1 MAEIDLPDG
10 YEAQPGSTDL
20 IDDIAGLTRS
30 ASLDEGG
37 RPGWTADD
45 LRNWW
50 GNDHFDIHDDVLV
63 VCNGAG
69 EIVGSEF
76 VDNRE
81 PFVRIVCLGGV
92 HPAHRNR
99 GLGSAMLAW
108 ADARALEQV
117 EKAPAHAR
125 ITTESWVFANHAPSI
140 ALMADTGRELR
151 RYFIEM
157 EIQLDEPPRDASLPT
172 GITVRNFVPGDDD
185 HVTAALVQTAFR
197 DHYGHIDAP
206 DDVYLKRFRQD
217 MEHPDFDASLWWLA
231 EVDGQ
236 IVGANL
242 CHGSNEGD
250 PDQGYVETLAV
261 LRDWRG
267 RGLGR
272 ALLLLAFHELKRRG
286 KHSVALGVDA
296 ESLTGAT
303 RLYESVGMREV
314 ARQADYG
321 KELRP
326 GEDLRTHD

>member
-1 MAEIDLPDG
+1 MAGIDLPDG
-10 YEAQPGSTDL
+10 YTAQPGSTDL
-20 IDDIAGLTRS
+20 IEDIAGLTRA

-45 LRNWW
+45 LGNWW
-50 GNDHFDIHDDVLV
+50 GNDHFDVRNDVLV
-63 VCNGAG
+63 VRNDAG
-69 EIVGSEF
+69 DIVACEF

-92 HPAHRNR
+92 HPEHRGR

-108 ADARALEQV
+108 ADGRALEQFDR
-117 EKAPAHAR
+117 APADAR
-125 ITTESWVFANHAPSI
+125 ITTESWVFADHEPSI
-140 ALMADTGRELR
+140 ALMTGTGRKLR

-157 EIQLDEPPRDASLPT
+157 EIQLDTAPQDPVLPS
-172 GITVRNFVPGDDD
+172 GITVRSFVPGDDD
-185 HVTAALVQTAFR
+185 WVTSALVQTAFR
-197 DHYGHIDAP
+197 DHYGHIDVAE
-206 DDVYLKRFRQD
+206 DVYLKRFQQD

-231 EVDGQ
+231 EADGHV
-236 IVGANL
+236 VGASL
-242 CHGSNEGD
+242 CYGSNEGD
-250 PDQGYVETLAV
+250 PNQGYVETLAV
-261 LRDWRG
+261 MREWRG
-267 RGLGR
+267 RGIGR
-272 ALLLLAFHELKRRG
+272 ALLLFSFHELMRRG
-286 KHSVALGVDA
+286 KHSAALGVDA